1 MRTSHRQIRK
11 RILDAKSKI
20 TDEEFFSSRAYNG
33 YLTDLAEAATK
44 RYKRPLRV
52 RVVADHDDE
61 TVAFTDYHGIYINA
75 CNHIT
80 WSFPSRLLRS
90 MSLEGLNAHE
100 CGHNLFT
107 DERIWHSYFAGLA
120 KGKFYPKMPDGLDSM
135 QKLYAKDI
143 LEALTDDTDTV
154 PMQVIMSTAHAL
166 SNILEDGY
174 VDARYSYEF
183 PGSPAKGIA
192 LNNLRYADTMP
203 EITEMINRK
212 YYDHSIVV
220 NLLIQYVRAHEVNN
234 LSGYTGEFIDKLYEY
249 IPWIDESVYD
259 DDARSRCEAA
269 NRILVD
275 LWPMMQRCFDAL
287 RDKQKQAQQ
296 QAQQSSQQTG
306 KGGSGS
312 GSGQPGSGDDDND
325 GSQQGQQAVEEDL
338 SSQLPKAAANFT
350 IKTKP
355 VPSNGTF
362 TPNPGQMNAIR
373 AQVERVIAEETSRIA
388 AHLTNGITS
397 SGNGGVDQNSEYEG
411 NDYEHAADDIERL
424 LSSMAEEKV
433 TEELEEELS
442 EELQREA
449 NAIRY
454 GNAHRNIHVTV
465 NRMAHVDQN
474 LIDSYNR
481 VAPELLMLSKR
492 LQRSVSSALR
502 DRRQGGKQTG
512 LLIGKRLNQHA
523 LYRNDGRIFY
533 NSRLPTEPIN
543 LSVGL
548 LIDESGSMCSNDRI
562 TRARATAIVIQD
574 FCESLGIPLLVVGHT
589 AWSSHVEL
597 FSYLLDDSNPE
608 ERALA
613 LSFGAS
619 LLALCDRFVIYG
631 DRISSGMKEEIRRA
645 RELGIPILNRQTQLS
660 DGSSDPVIVG
670 RYINGISLN
679 GLEYLKNDADEVI
692 YFVGVEAAKAYLRE
706 HGITEDEMEDMVFR
720 KSVGTC
726 FRCGDPL
733 FLSDIPE
740 YTCQCFRCDE
750 DFYSIEQDVDL

>member
-154 PMQVIMSTAHAL
+154 PMQVIISTAHAL

-296 QAQQSSQQTG
+296 QAQQSSQQTA

-312 GSGQPGSGDDDND
+312 GTGQPSSGDDDDD
-325 GSQQGQQAVEEDL
+325 GSRQGQQAVEEDL

-350 IKTKP
+350 IKTGP
-355 VPSNGTF
+355 VPSNGAF

-373 AQVERVIAEETSRIA
+373 AQVERVISDETSRIA

-397 SGNGGVDQNSEYEG
+397 SGNGGIDQNSEYEG

-442 EELQREA
+442 EDLQREA

-502 DRRQGGKQTG
+502 DQRQGGKQTG

-597 FSYLLDDSNPE
+597 FSYSDFDTYDKNNRYRLMDMSARDCN
-608 ERALA
+608 RDGAAL
-613 LSFGAS
+613 
-619 LLALCDRFVIYG
+619 RFVAEKLSKQTSEVKILMIICDGQPNDDGYSGSAAEADLRGIKLEYARKGVKIYAAAIGEDRPRIERIYG
-631 DRISSGMKEEIRRA
+631 DGYLDITNLQ
-645 RELGIPILNRQTQLS
+645 EL
-660 DGSSDPVIVG
+660 PVMLTNLIV
-670 RYINGISLN
+670 RSLP
-679 GLEYLKNDADEVI
+679 
-692 YFVGVEAAKAYLRE
+692 
-706 HGITEDEMEDMVFR
+706 H
-720 KSVGTC
+720 
-726 FRCGDPL
+726 
-733 FLSDIPE
+733 
-740 YTCQCFRCDE
+740 
-750 DFYSIEQDVDL
+750 

>member
-338 SSQLPKAAANFT
+338 SGQLPKAAANFT

-597 FSYLLDDSNPE
+597 FSYSDFDTYDKNNRYRLMDMSARDCN
-608 ERALA
+608 RDGAAL
-613 LSFGAS
+613 
-619 LLALCDRFVIYG
+619 RFVAEKLSKQTSEVKILMIICDGQPNDDGYSGSAAEADLRGIKLEYARKGVKIYAAAIGEDRPRIERIYG
-631 DRISSGMKEEIRRA
+631 DGYLDITNLQ
-645 RELGIPILNRQTQLS
+645 EL
-660 DGSSDPVIVG
+660 PVMLTNLIV
-670 RYINGISLN
+670 RSLP
-679 GLEYLKNDADEVI
+679 
-692 YFVGVEAAKAYLRE
+692 
-706 HGITEDEMEDMVFR
+706 H
-720 KSVGTC
+720 
-726 FRCGDPL
+726 
-733 FLSDIPE
+733 
-740 YTCQCFRCDE
+740 
-750 DFYSIEQDVDL
+750 

>member
-1 MRTSHRQIRK
+1 
-11 RILDAKSKI
+11 
-20 TDEEFFSSRAYNG
+20 
-33 YLTDLAEAATK
+33 
-44 RYKRPLRV
+44 
-52 RVVADHDDE
+52 
-61 TVAFTDYHGIYINA
+61 
-75 CNHIT
+75 
-80 WSFPSRLLRS
+80 
-90 MSLEGLNAHE
+90 
-100 CGHNLFT
+100 
-107 DERIWHSYFAGLA
+107 
-120 KGKFYPKMPDGLDSM
+120 
-135 QKLYAKDI
+135 
-143 LEALTDDTDTV
+143 
-154 PMQVIMSTAHAL
+154 
-166 SNILEDGY
+166 
-174 VDARYSYEF
+174 
-183 PGSPAKGIA
+183 
-192 LNNLRYADTMP
+192 
-203 EITEMINRK
+203 
-212 YYDHSIVV
+212 
-220 NLLIQYVRAHEVNN
+220 
-234 LSGYTGEFIDKLYEY
+234 
-249 IPWIDESVYD
+249 
-259 DDARSRCEAA
+259 
-269 NRILVD
+269 
-275 LWPMMQRCFDAL
+275 MMQRCFDAL

-312 GSGQPGSGDDDND
+312 GSGQPGSGDDDDD
-325 GSQQGQQAVEEDL
+325 GSQKGQQAVEEDL

-355 VPSNGTF
+355 VPGNGTF

-373 AQVERVIAEETSRIA
+373 AQVERVIAEETSRIG

-442 EELQREA
+442 EDLQREA

-597 FSYLLDDSNPE
+597 FSYSDFDTYDKNNRYRLMDMSARDCN
-608 ERALA
+608 RDGAAL
-613 LSFGAS
+613 
-619 LLALCDRFVIYG
+619 RFVAEKLSKQTSEVKILMIICDGQPNDDGYSGSAAEADLRGIKLEYARKGVKIYAAAIGEDRPRIERIYG
-631 DRISSGMKEEIRRA
+631 DGYLDITNLQ
-645 RELGIPILNRQTQLS
+645 EL
-660 DGSSDPVIVG
+660 PVMLTNLIV
-670 RYINGISLN
+670 RSLP
-679 GLEYLKNDADEVI
+679 
-692 YFVGVEAAKAYLRE
+692 
-706 HGITEDEMEDMVFR
+706 H
-720 KSVGTC
+720 
-726 FRCGDPL
+726 
-733 FLSDIPE
+733 
-740 YTCQCFRCDE
+740 
-750 DFYSIEQDVDL
+750 

>member
-107 DERIWHSYFAGLA
+107 DERIWHSYFAGLS

-183 PGSPAKGIA
+183 PGCPAKGIA

-338 SSQLPKAAANFT
+338 SSQLPEAAANFT

-597 FSYLLDDSNPE
+597 FSYSDFDTYDKNNRYRLMDMSARDCN
-608 ERALA
+608 RDGAAL
-613 LSFGAS
+613 
-619 LLALCDRFVIYG
+619 RFVAEKLSKQTSEVKILMIICDGQPNDDGYSGSAAEADLRGIKLEYARKGVKIYAAAIGEDRPRIERIYG
-631 DRISSGMKEEIRRA
+631 DGYLDITNLQ
-645 RELGIPILNRQTQLS
+645 EL
-660 DGSSDPVIVG
+660 PVMLTNLIV
-670 RYINGISLN
+670 RSLP
-679 GLEYLKNDADEVI
+679 
-692 YFVGVEAAKAYLRE
+692 
-706 HGITEDEMEDMVFR
+706 H
-720 KSVGTC
+720 
-726 FRCGDPL
+726 
-733 FLSDIPE
+733 
-740 YTCQCFRCDE
+740 
-750 DFYSIEQDVDL
+750 

>member
-259 DDARSRCEAA
+259 DDARSRCEAT

-296 QAQQSSQQTG
+296 QAQQSSQQTA

-312 GSGQPGSGDDDND
+312 GSGQPGRGDDDDD

-533 NSRLPTEPIN
+533 NSRLPMEPIN

-597 FSYLLDDSNPE
+597 FSYSDFDTYDKNNRYRLMDMSARDCN
-608 ERALA
+608 RDGAAL
-613 LSFGAS
+613 
-619 LLALCDRFVIYG
+619 RFVAEKLSKQTSEVKILMIICDGQPNDDGYSGSAAEADLRGIKLEYARKGVKIYAAAIGEDRPRIERIYG
-631 DRISSGMKEEIRRA
+631 DGYLDITNLQ
-645 RELGIPILNRQTQLS
+645 EL
-660 DGSSDPVIVG
+660 PVMLTNLIV
-670 RYINGISLN
+670 RSLP
-679 GLEYLKNDADEVI
+679 
-692 YFVGVEAAKAYLRE
+692 
-706 HGITEDEMEDMVFR
+706 H
-720 KSVGTC
+720 
-726 FRCGDPL
+726 
-733 FLSDIPE
+733 
-740 YTCQCFRCDE
+740 
-750 DFYSIEQDVDL
+750 

>member
-143 LEALTDDTDTV
+143 LEALTDGTDTV
-154 PMQVIMSTAHAL
+154 PMQVIMSTARAL

-306 KGGSGS
+306 KCGSGS
-312 GSGQPGSGDDDND
+312 SSGQPGSGDDEND

-350 IKTKP
+350 IKTTP

-424 LSSMAEEKV
+424 LSSMAKEKV

-589 AWSSHVEL
+589 AWNSHVEL
-597 FSYLLDDSNPE
+597 FSYSDFDTYDKNNRYRLMDMSARDCN
-608 ERALA
+608 RDGAAL
-613 LSFGAS
+613 
-619 LLALCDRFVIYG
+619 RFVAEKLSKQTSEVKILMIICDGQPNDDGYSGSAAEADLRGIKLEYARKGVKIYAAAIGEDRPRIERIYG
-631 DRISSGMKEEIRRA
+631 DGYLDITNLQ
-645 RELGIPILNRQTQLS
+645 EL
-660 DGSSDPVIVG
+660 PVMLTNLIV
-670 RYINGISLN
+670 RSLP
-679 GLEYLKNDADEVI
+679 
-692 YFVGVEAAKAYLRE
+692 R
-706 HGITEDEMEDMVFR
+706 
-720 KSVGTC
+720 
-726 FRCGDPL
+726 
-733 FLSDIPE
+733 
-740 YTCQCFRCDE
+740 
-750 DFYSIEQDVDL
+750 

>member
-107 DERIWHSYFAGLA
+107 DERVWHSYFAGLA

-296 QAQQSSQQTG
+296 QAKQSSQQTG

-338 SSQLPKAAANFT
+338 SSQLPEAAANFT

-362 TPNPGQMNAIR
+362 TPNPGQMNAVR

-397 SGNGGVDQNSEYEG
+397 SGNGGVDQNNEYEG

-465 NRMAHVDQN
+465 SRMAHVDQN

-597 FSYLLDDSNPE
+597 FSYSDFDTYDKNNRYRLMDMSARDCN
-608 ERALA
+608 RDGAAL
-613 LSFGAS
+613 
-619 LLALCDRFVIYG
+619 RFVAEKLSKQTSEVKILMIICDGQPNDDGYSGSAAEADLRGIKLEYARKGVKIYAAAIGEDRPRIERIYG
-631 DRISSGMKEEIRRA
+631 DGYLDITNLQ
-645 RELGIPILNRQTQLS
+645 EL
-660 DGSSDPVIVG
+660 PVMLTNLIV
-670 RYINGISLN
+670 RSLP
-679 GLEYLKNDADEVI
+679 
-692 YFVGVEAAKAYLRE
+692 
-706 HGITEDEMEDMVFR
+706 H
-720 KSVGTC
+720 
-726 FRCGDPL
+726 
-733 FLSDIPE
+733 
-740 YTCQCFRCDE
+740 
-750 DFYSIEQDVDL
+750 

>member
-1 MRTSHRQIRK
+1 MRTSNRQIRK

-548 LIDESGSMCSNDRI
+548 LIDESGSMCSNDRT

-597 FSYLLDDSNPE
+597 FSYSDFDTYDKNNRYRLMDMSARDCN
-608 ERALA
+608 RDGAAL
-613 LSFGAS
+613 
-619 LLALCDRFVIYG
+619 RFVAEKLSKQTSEVKILMIICDGQPNDDGYSGSAAEADLRGIKLEYARKGVKIYAAAIGEDRPRIERIYG
-631 DRISSGMKEEIRRA
+631 DGYLDITNLQ
-645 RELGIPILNRQTQLS
+645 EL
-660 DGSSDPVIVG
+660 PVMLTNLIV
-670 RYINGISLN
+670 RSLP
-679 GLEYLKNDADEVI
+679 
-692 YFVGVEAAKAYLRE
+692 R
-706 HGITEDEMEDMVFR
+706 
-720 KSVGTC
+720 
-726 FRCGDPL
+726 
-733 FLSDIPE
+733 
-740 YTCQCFRCDE
+740 
-750 DFYSIEQDVDL
+750 

>member
-312 GSGQPGSGDDDND
+312 GSGQPGSGDDDDD

-355 VPSNGTF
+355 VPGNGTF

-373 AQVERVIAEETSRIA
+373 AQIERVIAEETSRIA
-388 AHLTNGITS
+388 AHLTNSITS

-433 TEELEEELS
+433 TEKLEEELS
-442 EELQREA
+442 EYLQREA

-597 FSYLLDDSNPE
+597 FSYSDFDTYDKNNRYRLMDMSARDCN
-608 ERALA
+608 RDGAAL
-613 LSFGAS
+613 
-619 LLALCDRFVIYG
+619 RFVAEKLSKQTSEVKILMIICDGQPNDDGYSGSAAEADLRGIKLEYARKGVKIYAAAIGEDRPRIERIYG
-631 DRISSGMKEEIRRA
+631 DGYLDITNLQ
-645 RELGIPILNRQTQLS
+645 EL
-660 DGSSDPVIVG
+660 PVMLTNLIV
-670 RYINGISLN
+670 RSLP
-679 GLEYLKNDADEVI
+679 
-692 YFVGVEAAKAYLRE
+692 
-706 HGITEDEMEDMVFR
+706 H
-720 KSVGTC
+720 
-726 FRCGDPL
+726 
-733 FLSDIPE
+733 
-740 YTCQCFRCDE
+740 
-750 DFYSIEQDVDL
+750 

>member
-107 DERIWHSYFAGLA
+107 DERVWHSYFAGLA

-259 DDARSRCEAA
+259 DDARSRCEAT

-312 GSGQPGSGDDDND
+312 GSGQPGRGDDDDD

-338 SSQLPKAAANFT
+338 SSQFPKAAANFT

-424 LSSMAEEKV
+424 LSSMEKEKV

-442 EELQREA
+442 EDLQREA

-597 FSYLLDDSNPE
+597 FSYSDFDTYDKNNRYRLMDMSARDCN
-608 ERALA
+608 RDGAAL
-613 LSFGAS
+613 
-619 LLALCDRFVIYG
+619 RFVAEKLSKQTSEVKILMIICDGQPNDDGYSGSAAEADLRGIKLEYARKGVKIYAAAIGEDRPRIERIYG
-631 DRISSGMKEEIRRA
+631 DGYLDITNLQ
-645 RELGIPILNRQTQLS
+645 EL
-660 DGSSDPVIVG
+660 PVMLTNLIV
-670 RYINGISLN
+670 RSLP
-679 GLEYLKNDADEVI
+679 
-692 YFVGVEAAKAYLRE
+692 
-706 HGITEDEMEDMVFR
+706 H
-720 KSVGTC
+720 
-726 FRCGDPL
+726 
-733 FLSDIPE
+733 
-740 YTCQCFRCDE
+740 
-750 DFYSIEQDVDL
+750 

>member
-107 DERIWHSYFAGLA
+107 DERVWHSYFAGLA

-154 PMQVIMSTAHAL
+154 PMQVIMGTAHAL

-183 PGSPAKGIA
+183 PGSPARGIA

-259 DDARSRCEAA
+259 DDARSRCEAT

-296 QAQQSSQQTG
+296 QAQQSSQQTA

-312 GSGQPGSGDDDND
+312 GSGQPGRGDDDDD

-338 SSQLPKAAANFT
+338 SSQFPKAAANFT

-424 LSSMAEEKV
+424 LSSMAKEKV

-442 EELQREA
+442 EDLQREA

-597 FSYLLDDSNPE
+597 FSYSDFDTYDKNNRYRLMDMSARDCN
-608 ERALA
+608 RDGAAL
-613 LSFGAS
+613 
-619 LLALCDRFVIYG
+619 RFVAEKLSKQTSEVKILMIICDGQPNDDGYSGSAAEADLRGIKLEYARKGVKIYAAAIGEDRPRIERIYG
-631 DRISSGMKEEIRRA
+631 DGYLDITNLQ
-645 RELGIPILNRQTQLS
+645 EL
-660 DGSSDPVIVG
+660 PVMLTNLIV
-670 RYINGISLN
+670 RSLP
-679 GLEYLKNDADEVI
+679 
-692 YFVGVEAAKAYLRE
+692 
-706 HGITEDEMEDMVFR
+706 H
-720 KSVGTC
+720 
-726 FRCGDPL
+726 
-733 FLSDIPE
+733 
-740 YTCQCFRCDE
+740 
-750 DFYSIEQDVDL
+750 

>member
-312 GSGQPGSGDDDND
+312 GSGQPGSGDDEND

-338 SSQLPKAAANFT
+338 SSQLPKVAANFT

-362 TPNPGQMNAIR
+362 TPNPGQMNAVR

-449 NAIRY
+449 NTIRY

-465 NRMAHVDQN
+465 SRMAHVDQN

-597 FSYLLDDSNPE
+597 FSYSDFDTYDKNNRYRLMDMSARDCN
-608 ERALA
+608 RDGAAL
-613 LSFGAS
+613 
-619 LLALCDRFVIYG
+619 RFVAEKLSKQTSEVKILMIICDGQPNDDGYSGSAAEADLRGIKLEYARKGVKIYAAAIGEDRPRIERIYG
-631 DRISSGMKEEIRRA
+631 DGYLDITNLQ
-645 RELGIPILNRQTQLS
+645 EL
-660 DGSSDPVIVG
+660 PVMLTNLIV
-670 RYINGISLN
+670 RSLP
-679 GLEYLKNDADEVI
+679 
-692 YFVGVEAAKAYLRE
+692 
-706 HGITEDEMEDMVFR
+706 H
-720 KSVGTC
+720 
-726 FRCGDPL
+726 
-733 FLSDIPE
+733 
-740 YTCQCFRCDE
+740 
-750 DFYSIEQDVDL
+750 

>member
-442 EELQREA
+442 EELLREA

-597 FSYLLDDSNPE
+597 FSYSDFDTYDKNNRYRLMDMSARDCN
-608 ERALA
+608 RDGAAL
-613 LSFGAS
+613 
-619 LLALCDRFVIYG
+619 RFVAEKLSKQTSEVKILMIICDGQPNDDGYSGSAAEADLRGIKLEYARKGVKIYAAAIGEDRPRIERIYG
-631 DRISSGMKEEIRRA
+631 DGYLDITNLQ
-645 RELGIPILNRQTQLS
+645 EL
-660 DGSSDPVIVG
+660 PVMLTNLIV
-670 RYINGISLN
+670 RSLP
-679 GLEYLKNDADEVI
+679 
-692 YFVGVEAAKAYLRE
+692 
-706 HGITEDEMEDMVFR
+706 H
-720 KSVGTC
+720 
-726 FRCGDPL
+726 
-733 FLSDIPE
+733 
-740 YTCQCFRCDE
+740 
-750 DFYSIEQDVDL
+750 

>member
-107 DERIWHSYFAGLA
+107 DERVWHSYFAGLA

-259 DDARSRCEAA
+259 DDARSRCEAT

-287 RDKQKQAQQ
+287 RDKLKQAQQ

-312 GSGQPGSGDDDND
+312 GSGQPSSGNDDDD

-442 EELQREA
+442 EDLQREA
-449 NAIRY
+449 NTIRY

-465 NRMAHVDQN
+465 SRMAHVDQN

-597 FSYLLDDSNPE
+597 FSYSDFDTYDKNNRYRLMDMSARDCN
-608 ERALA
+608 RDGAAL
-613 LSFGAS
+613 
-619 LLALCDRFVIYG
+619 RFVAEKLSKQTSEVKILMIICDGQPNDDGYSGSAAEADLRGIKLEYARKGVKIYAAAIGEDRPRIERIYG
-631 DRISSGMKEEIRRA
+631 DGYLDITNLQ
-645 RELGIPILNRQTQLS
+645 EL
-660 DGSSDPVIVG
+660 PVMLTNLIV
-670 RYINGISLN
+670 RSLP
-679 GLEYLKNDADEVI
+679 
-692 YFVGVEAAKAYLRE
+692 
-706 HGITEDEMEDMVFR
+706 H
-720 KSVGTC
+720 
-726 FRCGDPL
+726 
-733 FLSDIPE
+733 
-740 YTCQCFRCDE
+740 
-750 DFYSIEQDVDL
+750 

>member
-249 IPWIDESVYD
+249 IPWIDDSVYD

-296 QAQQSSQQTG
+296 QAKQSSQQTG

-338 SSQLPKAAANFT
+338 SSQLPKVAANFT

-362 TPNPGQMNAIR
+362 TPNPGQMNAVR

-397 SGNGGVDQNSEYEG
+397 SGNGGVDQNNEYEG

-465 NRMAHVDQN
+465 SRMAHVDQN

-597 FSYLLDDSNPE
+597 FSYSDFDTYDKNNRYRLMDMSARDCN
-608 ERALA
+608 RDGAAL
-613 LSFGAS
+613 
-619 LLALCDRFVIYG
+619 RFVAEKLSKQTSEVKILMIICDGQPNDDGYSGSAAEADLRGIKLEYARKGVKIYAAAIGEDRPRIERIYG
-631 DRISSGMKEEIRRA
+631 DGYLDITNLQ
-645 RELGIPILNRQTQLS
+645 ELPAMLTNL
-660 DGSSDPVIVG
+660 IV
-670 RYINGISLN
+670 RSLP
-679 GLEYLKNDADEVI
+679 
-692 YFVGVEAAKAYLRE
+692 
-706 HGITEDEMEDMVFR
+706 H
-720 KSVGTC
+720 
-726 FRCGDPL
+726 
-733 FLSDIPE
+733 
-740 YTCQCFRCDE
+740 
-750 DFYSIEQDVDL
+750 

>member
-259 DDARSRCEAA
+259 DDARSRCEAT

-312 GSGQPGSGDDDND
+312 GSGQPGSGDDEND

-362 TPNPGQMNAIR
+362 TPNPGQMNAVR

-449 NAIRY
+449 NTIRY
-454 GNAHRNIHVTV
+454 GNAHRNIHVAV

-597 FSYLLDDSNPE
+597 FSYSDFDTYDKNNRYRLMDMSARDCN
-608 ERALA
+608 RDGAAL
-613 LSFGAS
+613 
-619 LLALCDRFVIYG
+619 RFVAEKLSKQTSEVKILMIICDGQPNDDGYSGSAAEADLRGIKLEYARKGVKIYAAAIGEDRPRIERIYG
-631 DRISSGMKEEIRRA
+631 DGYLDITNLH
-645 RELGIPILNRQTQLS
+645 EL
-660 DGSSDPVIVG
+660 PVMLTNLIV
-670 RYINGISLN
+670 RSLP
-679 GLEYLKNDADEVI
+679 
-692 YFVGVEAAKAYLRE
+692 R
-706 HGITEDEMEDMVFR
+706 
-720 KSVGTC
+720 
-726 FRCGDPL
+726 
-733 FLSDIPE
+733 
-740 YTCQCFRCDE
+740 
-750 DFYSIEQDVDL
+750 

>member
-107 DERIWHSYFAGLA
+107 DERVWHSYFAGLA

-296 QAQQSSQQTG
+296 QAQQSSQHTG

-449 NAIRY
+449 NDIRY

-502 DRRQGGKQTG
+502 DRRRGGKQTG

-597 FSYLLDDSNPE
+597 FSYSDFDTYDKNNRYRLMDMSARDCN
-608 ERALA
+608 RDGAAL
-613 LSFGAS
+613 
-619 LLALCDRFVIYG
+619 RFVAEKLSKQTSEVKILMIICDGQPNDDGYSGSAAEADLRGIKLEYARKGVKIYAAAIGEDRPRIERIYG
-631 DRISSGMKEEIRRA
+631 DGYLDITNLQ
-645 RELGIPILNRQTQLS
+645 EL
-660 DGSSDPVIVG
+660 PVMLTNLIV
-670 RYINGISLN
+670 RSLP
-679 GLEYLKNDADEVI
+679 
-692 YFVGVEAAKAYLRE
+692 
-706 HGITEDEMEDMVFR
+706 H
-720 KSVGTC
+720 
-726 FRCGDPL
+726 
-733 FLSDIPE
+733 
-740 YTCQCFRCDE
+740 
-750 DFYSIEQDVDL
+750 

>member
-61 TVAFTDYHGIYINA
+61 IVAFTDYHGIYINA

-120 KGKFYPKMPDGLDSM
+120 KGKFYPKMPDGLGSM

-312 GSGQPGSGDDDND
+312 GSGQPGSGDDEND

-350 IKTKP
+350 IKNKP

-362 TPNPGQMNAIR
+362 TPNPGQMNAVR

-465 NRMAHVDQN
+465 SRMAHVDQN

-597 FSYLLDDSNPE
+597 FSYSDFDTYDKNNRYRLMDMSARDCN
-608 ERALA
+608 RDGAAL
-613 LSFGAS
+613 
-619 LLALCDRFVIYG
+619 RFVAEKLSKQTSEVKILMIICDGQPNDDGYSGSAAEADLRGIKLEYARKGVKIYAAAIGEDRPRIERIYG
-631 DRISSGMKEEIRRA
+631 DGYLDITNLQ
-645 RELGIPILNRQTQLS
+645 EL
-660 DGSSDPVIVG
+660 PVMLTNLIV
-670 RYINGISLN
+670 RSLP
-679 GLEYLKNDADEVI
+679 
-692 YFVGVEAAKAYLRE
+692 
-706 HGITEDEMEDMVFR
+706 H
-720 KSVGTC
+720 
-726 FRCGDPL
+726 
-733 FLSDIPE
+733 
-740 YTCQCFRCDE
+740 
-750 DFYSIEQDVDL
+750 

>member
-107 DERIWHSYFAGLA
+107 DERVWHSYFAGLA

-296 QAQQSSQQTG
+296 QAKQSSQQTG

-411 NDYEHAADDIERL
+411 NDYAHAADDIERL

-533 NSRLPTEPIN
+533 NSRLPMEPIN

-597 FSYLLDDSNPE
+597 FSYSDFDTYDKNNRYRLMDMSARDCN
-608 ERALA
+608 RDGAAL
-613 LSFGAS
+613 
-619 LLALCDRFVIYG
+619 RFVAEKLSKQTSEVKILMIICDGQPNDDGYSGSAAEADLRGIKLEYARKGVKIYAAAIGEDRPRIERIYG
-631 DRISSGMKEEIRRA
+631 DGYLDITNLQ
-645 RELGIPILNRQTQLS
+645 EL
-660 DGSSDPVIVG
+660 PVMLTNLIV
-670 RYINGISLN
+670 RSLP
-679 GLEYLKNDADEVI
+679 
-692 YFVGVEAAKAYLRE
+692 
-706 HGITEDEMEDMVFR
+706 H
-720 KSVGTC
+720 
-726 FRCGDPL
+726 
-733 FLSDIPE
+733 
-740 YTCQCFRCDE
+740 
-750 DFYSIEQDVDL
+750 

>member
-249 IPWIDESVYD
+249 IPWIDDSVYD

-338 SSQLPKAAANFT
+338 SSQLPKAAANLT

-597 FSYLLDDSNPE
+597 FSYSDFDTYDKNNRYRLMDMSARDCN
-608 ERALA
+608 RDGAAL
-613 LSFGAS
+613 
-619 LLALCDRFVIYG
+619 RFVAEKLSKQTSEVKILMIICDGQPNDDGYSGSAAEADLRGIKLEYARKGVKIYAAAIGEDRPRIERIYG
-631 DRISSGMKEEIRRA
+631 DGYLDITNLQ
-645 RELGIPILNRQTQLS
+645 EL
-660 DGSSDPVIVG
+660 PVMLTNLIV
-670 RYINGISLN
+670 RSLP
-679 GLEYLKNDADEVI
+679 
-692 YFVGVEAAKAYLRE
+692 
-706 HGITEDEMEDMVFR
+706 H
-720 KSVGTC
+720 
-726 FRCGDPL
+726 
-733 FLSDIPE
+733 
-740 YTCQCFRCDE
+740 
-750 DFYSIEQDVDL
+750 

>member
-166 SNILEDGY
+166 CNILEDGY

-249 IPWIDESVYD
+249 IPWIDVSVYD
-259 DDARSRCEAA
+259 DDARSRCETA

-296 QAQQSSQQTG
+296 QAQQSSQQAS
-306 KGGSGS
+306 KCGSGS
-312 GSGQPGSGDDDND
+312 GSGQPRSGNDDDD

-338 SSQLPKAAANFT
+338 SSQLPKAAASFT

-373 AQVERVIAEETSRIA
+373 AQAERVISEETCRIA
-388 AHLTNGITS
+388 THLTNNITS

-411 NDYEHAADDIERL
+411 KDYEHAADDIERL

-512 LLIGKRLNQHA
+512 LLIGKRLN
-523 LYRNDGRIFY
+523 
-533 NSRLPTEPIN
+533 
-543 LSVGL
+543 
-548 LIDESGSMCSNDRI
+548 
-562 TRARATAIVIQD
+562 
-574 FCESLGIPLLVVGHT
+574 
-589 AWSSHVEL
+589 
-597 FSYLLDDSNPE
+597 
-608 ERALA
+608 
-613 LSFGAS
+613 
-619 LLALCDRFVIYG
+619 
-631 DRISSGMKEEIRRA
+631 
-645 RELGIPILNRQTQLS
+645 
-660 DGSSDPVIVG
+660 
-670 RYINGISLN
+670 
-679 GLEYLKNDADEVI
+679 
-692 YFVGVEAAKAYLRE
+692 
-706 HGITEDEMEDMVFR
+706 
-720 KSVGTC
+720 
-726 FRCGDPL
+726 
-733 FLSDIPE
+733 
-740 YTCQCFRCDE
+740 
-750 DFYSIEQDVDL
+750 

>member
-44 RYKRPLRV
+44 RYNRPLRV

-312 GSGQPGSGDDDND
+312 GSGQPGSGDDEND

-597 FSYLLDDSNPE
+597 FSYSDFDTYDKNNRYRLMDMSARDCN
-608 ERALA
+608 RDGAAL
-613 LSFGAS
+613 
-619 LLALCDRFVIYG
+619 RFVAEKLSKQTSEVKILMIICDGQPNDDGYSGSAAEADLRGIKLEYARKGVKIYAAAIGEDRPRIERIYG
-631 DRISSGMKEEIRRA
+631 DGYLDITNLQ
-645 RELGIPILNRQTQLS
+645 EL
-660 DGSSDPVIVG
+660 PVMLTNLIV
-670 RYINGISLN
+670 RSLP
-679 GLEYLKNDADEVI
+679 
-692 YFVGVEAAKAYLRE
+692 
-706 HGITEDEMEDMVFR
+706 H
-720 KSVGTC
+720 
-726 FRCGDPL
+726 
-733 FLSDIPE
+733 
-740 YTCQCFRCDE
+740 
-750 DFYSIEQDVDL
+750 

>member
-107 DERIWHSYFAGLA
+107 DERVWHSYFAGLA

-296 QAQQSSQQTG
+296 QAKQSSQQTG

-312 GSGQPGSGDDDND
+312 GSGQPGSGDDEND

-338 SSQLPKAAANFT
+338 SGQLPKAAANFT

-362 TPNPGQMNAIR
+362 TPNPGQMNAVR

-397 SGNGGVDQNSEYEG
+397 SGNGGVDQNNEYEG

-465 NRMAHVDQN
+465 SRMAHVDQN

-502 DRRQGGKQTG
+502 DWRQGGKQTG

-523 LYRNDGRIFY
+523 FYRNDGRIFY

-597 FSYLLDDSNPE
+597 FSYSDFDTYDKNNRYRLMDMSARDCN
-608 ERALA
+608 RDGAAL
-613 LSFGAS
+613 
-619 LLALCDRFVIYG
+619 RFVAEKLSKQTSEVKILMIICDGQPNDDGYSGSAAEADLRGIKLEYARKGVKIYAAAIGEDRPRIERIYG
-631 DRISSGMKEEIRRA
+631 DGYLDITNLQ
-645 RELGIPILNRQTQLS
+645 EL
-660 DGSSDPVIVG
+660 PVMLTNLIV
-670 RYINGISLN
+670 RSLP
-679 GLEYLKNDADEVI
+679 
-692 YFVGVEAAKAYLRE
+692 
-706 HGITEDEMEDMVFR
+706 H
-720 KSVGTC
+720 
-726 FRCGDPL
+726 
-733 FLSDIPE
+733 
-740 YTCQCFRCDE
+740 
-750 DFYSIEQDVDL
+750 

>member
-107 DERIWHSYFAGLA
+107 DERVWHSYFAGLA

-259 DDARSRCEAA
+259 DDARSRCEAT

-296 QAQQSSQQTG
+296 QAQQSSQQTA

-312 GSGQPGSGDDDND
+312 GSGQPGRGDDDND

-454 GNAHRNIHVTV
+454 GNAHRNTHVTV

-597 FSYLLDDSNPE
+597 FSYSDFDTYDKNNRYRLMDMSARDCN
-608 ERALA
+608 RDGAAL
-613 LSFGAS
+613 
-619 LLALCDRFVIYG
+619 RFVAEKLSKQTSEVKILMIICDGQPNDDGYSGSAAEADLRGIKLEYARKGVKIYAAAIGEDRPRIERIYG
-631 DRISSGMKEEIRRA
+631 DGYLDITNLQ
-645 RELGIPILNRQTQLS
+645 EL
-660 DGSSDPVIVG
+660 PVMLTNLIV
-670 RYINGISLN
+670 RSLP
-679 GLEYLKNDADEVI
+679 
-692 YFVGVEAAKAYLRE
+692 
-706 HGITEDEMEDMVFR
+706 H
-720 KSVGTC
+720 
-726 FRCGDPL
+726 
-733 FLSDIPE
+733 
-740 YTCQCFRCDE
+740 
-750 DFYSIEQDVDL
+750 

>member
-259 DDARSRCEAA
+259 DDAKSRCEAT

-296 QAQQSSQQTG
+296 QAQQSSQQTA

-312 GSGQPGSGDDDND
+312 GSGQPGRGDDDDD

-424 LSSMAEEKV
+424 LSSMAKEKV

-449 NAIRY
+449 NTIRY

-465 NRMAHVDQN
+465 NRMAQVDQN

-597 FSYLLDDSNPE
+597 FSYSDFDTYDKNNRYRLMDMSARDCN
-608 ERALA
+608 RDGAAL
-613 LSFGAS
+613 
-619 LLALCDRFVIYG
+619 RFVAEKLSKQTSEVKILMIICDGQPNDDGYSGSAAEADLRGIKLEYARKGVKIYAAAIGEDRPRIERIYG
-631 DRISSGMKEEIRRA
+631 DGYLDITNLQ
-645 RELGIPILNRQTQLS
+645 EL
-660 DGSSDPVIVG
+660 PVMLTNLIV
-670 RYINGISLN
+670 RSLP
-679 GLEYLKNDADEVI
+679 
-692 YFVGVEAAKAYLRE
+692 
-706 HGITEDEMEDMVFR
+706 H
-720 KSVGTC
+720 
-726 FRCGDPL
+726 
-733 FLSDIPE
+733 
-740 YTCQCFRCDE
+740 
-750 DFYSIEQDVDL
+750 